1 MTATIAALQMSMTRN
16 VEENLRTAE
25 RMVRNAAA
33 NGANVIVLPELF
45 SSRYFCQVQD
55 PRFFDWA
62 ETAEDSEIVERFSK
76 LARELD
82 VVIPISFFEK
92 DGNNYYN
99 SVAVADAD
107 GTVLGVYRK
116 THIPQGPCY
125 NEKYYFT
132 PGNNKYE
139 IFDTLYGKMGI
150 LICFDQWMPEAARA
164 LALNGADFIVM
175 PTAIGDEP
183 DYPNKESYHHWA
195 RTIQGHS
202 AANGVPIV
210 VANRI
215 GRERFGKTKI
225 DFYGG
230 SFITD
235 GKGAVVAQVGGE
247 PQKNGGVDPS
257 PVEMKGHIKYT
268 IDFKENARFRASWG
282 LFRDRRPELYT
293 DLCQ

>member
-1 MTATIAALQMSMTRN
+1 MYMSRN
-16 VEENLRTAE
+16 VEDNLCTAE

-45 SSRYFCQVQD
+45 GSRYFCQEQN
-55 PRFFDWA
+55 PKWFYLA
-62 ETAEDSEIVERFSK
+62 ETFEDSKIVDRIAD
-76 LARELD
+76 LAWELG

-92 DGNNYYN
+92 DGNNYFN
-99 SVAVADAD
+99 SVAVVDAD
-107 GTVLGVYRK
+107 GTILGKYRK

-132 PGNNKYE
+132 PGDNEYK
-139 IFDTLYGKMGI
+139 IFDTLYGKMGV
-150 LICFDQWMPEAARA
+150 LICWDQWNPEAVRS

-183 DYPNKESYHHWA
+183 DYPNNESYLHWA

-202 AANGVPIV
+202 AANGVPII

-235 GKGAVVAQVGGE
+235 GKGGIVAQVGGE
-247 PQKNGGVDPS
+247 PQKNGGVDPE
-257 PVEMKGHIKYT
+257 PVEMKGHVKAV
-268 IDFKENARFRASWG
+268 IDFKKNDRFNASWG
-282 LFRDRRPELYT
+282 LFRDRRPELYGG
-293 DLCQ
+293 LVI